1 MRSAPSPVCQSE
13 TAPARTSP
21 AGSRPAHQHGGAY
34 GFRVRGVGFAH
45 SELVEA
51 PPHWPSIELRVRVSA
66 ALPSGAESLDRE
78 TATLSVASGGC
89 VVIDRARRRATF
101 TVSARPTAAALLH
114 PHLAAVAAVSSY
126 WRGRESFHA
135 GAFVVDQ
142 GVWGLLGEKGFGK
155 SSTLAALAG
164 RGVPIVCDDVLVLD
178 AGTAFAGPRSIDLRA
193 DAARQLGTG
202 TPLGV
207 IGERERW
214 RMELGK
220 IEPELPFRGWVSLRW
235 SDEPNVREL
244 RGAERLRELLAHR
257 ALRVPPPDH
266 AALIDYAGY
275 PFFELS
281 RPRGWVSM
289 QDGLERLLGAVSG

>member
-21 AGSRPAHQHGGAY
+21 AGSRPAQQQGGAY
-34 GFRVRGVGFAH
+34 GFRICGVDSAR

-51 PPHWPSIELRVRVSA
+51 PAHWPSLELRVQVSA
-66 ALPSGAESLDRE
+66 GLPAGAESLDGE
-78 TATLSVASGGC
+78 TATLSQSGGC

-101 TVSARPTAAALLH
+101 TLSARPTAAALVH
-114 PHLAAVAAVSSY
+114 PHLATVAAVSSF

-135 GAFVVDQ
+135 GAFVVEQ

-155 SSTLAALAG
+155 SSTLAALAW

-214 RMELGK
+214 RMALGT

-235 SDEPNVREL
+235 SDEPSVREL
-244 RGAERLRELLAHR
+244 AGAERLRALLAHR

-266 AALIDYAGY
+266 AALIDYAGC

-281 RPRGWVSM
+281 RPRGWGSM
-289 QDGLERLLGAVSG
+289 QDGLERLLTAVSG